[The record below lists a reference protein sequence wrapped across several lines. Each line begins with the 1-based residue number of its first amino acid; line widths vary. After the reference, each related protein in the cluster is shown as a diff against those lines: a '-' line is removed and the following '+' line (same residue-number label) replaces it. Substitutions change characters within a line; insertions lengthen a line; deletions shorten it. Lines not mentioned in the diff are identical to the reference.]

1 MDLGDEPERSFKVQA
16 AGCTVAS
23 INGSQGAKHAR
34 PCNRR
39 RRREHIA
46 GGMR

>member
-16 AGCTVAS
+16 AGIVAS
-23 INGSQGAKHAR
+23 MNGSPGANHAR